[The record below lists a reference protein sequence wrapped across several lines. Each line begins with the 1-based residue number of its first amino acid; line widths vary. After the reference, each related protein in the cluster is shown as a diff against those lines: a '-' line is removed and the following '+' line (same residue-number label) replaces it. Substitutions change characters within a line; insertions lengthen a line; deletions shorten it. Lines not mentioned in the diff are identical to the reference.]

1 MQSLTGPVLLS
12 HPSLSEPSV
21 KLLALDT
28 MNVDLILRVENN
40 DIFISTWRP
49 VAGKSWEWLVF
60 L

>member
-28 MNVDLILRVENN
+28 MNVDLILRVEIVTYSYQHEDQWQGSPENGLC
-40 DIFISTWRP
+40 F
-49 VAGKSWEWLVF
+49 
-60 L
+60 